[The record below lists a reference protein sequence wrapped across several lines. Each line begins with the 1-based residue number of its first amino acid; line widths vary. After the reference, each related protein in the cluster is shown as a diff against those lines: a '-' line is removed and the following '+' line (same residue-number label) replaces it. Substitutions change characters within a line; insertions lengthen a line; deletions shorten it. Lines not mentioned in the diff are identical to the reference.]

1 MRKAPLIGI
10 AILLSPAIAV
20 LVLVLLL
27 AGGAGGSDDD
37 MTTTGASQCIVKAST
52 AKGGTAQRP
61 QVPLNPQ
68 GKQSQPSWNE
78 EQTKNAAIITN
89 VARTRNLKPRAAV
102 IAVATAMQES
112 TLKRDPEHRDLDSRG
127 LFQQRPS
134 QGWGTVEQVLDP
146 IYSSNKFYDGLV
158 KIPNWDT
165 KGLAHV
171 AQGVQRSA
179 FPDEY
184 AKWETSA
191 GKLVAQ
197 VWGADVIDCEQPADS
212 GKSVK
217 ASGAWQAPVG
227 VKSSHNYSAGGSMWS
242 SGTHTGVDFP
252 VATGTELHAVGNATV
267 TEAGWGGRYGNNI
280 VLKMTDGTYT
290 QYAHLSRVDVKV
302 NQKVTTGQVIGL
314 TGATGNVTGPHLHF
328 EARTGPAYGSDID
341 PVKYMRERGI
351 TI

>member
-20 LVLVLLL
+20 LTLVLLL
-27 AGGAGGSDDD
+27 AGGAGGSDDN
-37 MTTTGASQCIVKAST
+37 MTMTGASQCIVKAST
-52 AKGGTAQRP
+52 AEGGTTQRP
-61 QVPLNPQ
+61 QVPLNPRGNQ
-68 GKQSQPSWNE
+68 TQPSWNE

-102 IAVATAMQES
+102 VAVATAMQES
-112 TLKRDPEHRDLDSRG
+112 TLHNLHHGDRDSQG

-134 QGWGTVEQVLDP
+134 QGWGTVAQVTDP
-146 IYSSNKFYDGLV
+146 IHASNKFYDGLV
-158 KIPNWDT
+158 EIPNWDT
-165 KGLAHV
+165 KDLAHV
-171 AQGVQRSA
+171 AQGVQRSG
-179 FPDEY
+179 FPDAY

-197 VWGADVIDCEQPADS
+197 VWGADVIDCEQPSDS

-227 VKSSHNYSAGGSMWS
+227 IKATHNYQAGGSMWS
-242 SGTHTGVDFP
+242 SGRHTGVDFP

-267 TEAGWGGRYGNNI
+267 IEAGWGGRYGNNI
-280 VLKMTDGTYT
+280 VLKMPDGTYT
-290 QYAHLSRVDVKV
+290 QYAHLSRIDVKV

-341 PVKYMRERGI
+341 PVKYMRKRGI

>member
-10 AILLSPAIAV
+10 AVLLSPAIAV
-20 LVLVLLL
+20 LALVLLL
-27 AGGAGGSDDD
+27 AGAGGSDTSD
-37 MTTTGASQCIVKAST
+37 MSATAASQCVVKAST
-52 AKGGTAQRP
+52 ADGRTAQRP
-61 QVPLNPQ
+61 QVPLSPRGDQ
-68 GKQSQPSWNE
+68 TQPSWNE
-78 EQTKNAAIITN
+78 EQTKNAAVITN

-112 TLKRDPEHRDLDSRG
+112 TLRNLHNGDRDSQG

-134 QGWGTVEQVLDP
+134 QGWGTAAQVTDP
-146 IYSSNKFYDGLV
+146 IHASNKFYDALV

-165 KGLAHV
+165 KDLAHV
-171 AQGVQRSA
+171 AQGVQQSG
-179 FPDEY
+179 FPDAY

-197 VWGADVIDCEQPADS
+197 VWGADVIDCEQS
-212 GKSVK
+212 GGNGNAAK

-227 VKSSHNYSAGGSMWS
+227 IKATHNYQAGGSMWS
-242 SGTHTGVDFP
+242 SGRHTGVDFP
-252 VATGTELHAVGNATV
+252 VATGTEVHAVGNATV
-267 TEAGWGGRYGNNI
+267 IEAGWGGRYGNNV
-280 VLKMTDGTYT
+280 VLKMSDGSYT
-290 QYAHLSRVDVKV
+290 QYAHLSRVDVKSGQAV
-302 NQKVTTGQVIGL
+302 KTGQVIGL
-314 TGATGNVTGPHLHF
+314 SGATGNVTGPHLHF

>member
-10 AILLSPAIAV
+10 AVLLSPALVV
-20 LVLVLLL
+20 LALVLLL
-27 AGGAGGSDDD
+27 AGAGGSDDND
-37 MTTTGASQCIVKAST
+37 MTATGASQCIVKAST
-52 AKGGTAQRP
+52 AEGAATQRP

-68 GKQSQPSWNE
+68 GKQTQPSWNE

-102 IAVATAMQES
+102 IAVATAMQEA
-112 TLKRDPEHRDLDSRG
+112 TLERDPKHRDLDSRG

-134 QGWGTVEQVLDP
+134 QGWGSASQVLDP
-146 IYSSNKFYDGLV
+146 IYASNKFYDALV

-165 KGLAHV
+165 KDLAHV

-179 FPDEY
+179 YPDYY

-212 GKSVK
+212 AKAVK
-217 ASGAWQAPVG
+217 ATGSWHAPVS
-227 VKSSHNYSAGGSMWS
+227 VKSSNNYRAGGSRWS
-242 SGTHTGVDFP
+242 SGSHTGVDFP
-252 VATGTELHAVGNATV
+252 VATGTELHAVGNGTV
-267 TEAGWGGRYGNNI
+267 VEAGWGGAYGNNI
-280 VLKMTDGTYT
+280 VLKMSDGSYT
-290 QYAHLSRVDVKV
+290 QYAHLSRVSVSTG
-302 NQKVTTGQVIGL
+302 QKVRAGQVIGL
-314 TGATGNVTGPHLHF
+314 TGSTGNSTGPHLHF
-328 EARTGPAYGSDID
+328 EARSGPAYGSDID
-341 PVKYMRERGI
+341 PVKYMRQRGI